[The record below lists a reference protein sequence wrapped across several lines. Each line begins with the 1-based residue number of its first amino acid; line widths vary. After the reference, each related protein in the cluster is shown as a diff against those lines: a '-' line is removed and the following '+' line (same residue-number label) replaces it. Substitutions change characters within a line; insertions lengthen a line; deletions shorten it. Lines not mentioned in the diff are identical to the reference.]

1 MNVHF
6 FGIALLVSLIV
17 CVPMIVASVI
27 ALILRKRPLSWI
39 LYGAGTGLSALLI
52 IAGNVYKGQ
61 FMKNEFW
68 KGLIQNIEKTPF
80 NNIQELNQNAY
91 FQGILAENSGA
102 KLPIM
107 LYYYCNWSMTIAL
120 VLFMVLAL
128 AFLLLLIITI
138 NKKRENFVRNELAA
152 QYQSISFK

>member
-6 FGIALLVSLIV
+6 FGNALLVSLII
-17 CVPMIVASVI
+17 CVPMIIASVI
-27 ALILRKRPLSWI
+27 ALILRKRPISWI
-39 LYGAGTGLSALLI
+39 LYGIGTGLSALLI

-61 FMKNEFW
+61 FMKNDLW

-80 NNIQELNQNAY
+80 TSIAELNQNEY
-91 FQGILAENSGA
+91 FLGVLAENPAA
-102 KLPIM
+102 KTPIM

-138 NKKRENFVRNELAA
+138 NKKRENYVRNELAA